1 MNDVGRRGYLL
12 RRACSAWGAGLC
24 KFQRPATCRSKRI
37 KMTADEK
44 IQSVDPTTG
53 ERIQVFEAHTG
64 EQVEKALEKSRRAF
78 SDWRRASFERRSD
91 LLREAARLIRQRKRR
106 LTRTM
111 TSEMGKPVAQA
122 EKEADKCALG
132 LEYFA
137 DEGEGFLRRE
147 VRKSDASESYIQFL
161 PLGPILAIMPW
172 NYPLW
177 QVVRFAAPAL
187 LAGNAIVL
195 KHAPNVPQ
203 TALAAEEIFR
213 EAGFPEGLF
222 QNLFLPVRRVADVIA
237 DHRIAGVTLTG
248 SVGAGRIVASQAG
261 RALKPVVLELG
272 GSDPFI
278 VCRGADL
285 EAAAETGVQARF
297 QNTGQSCIAAKRFL
311 IEASVYPEFEE
322 RFLDGAR
329 RLRRGDPMNR
339 RTDIGPMAR
348 QDLRDALERQVRR
361 TVSEGARVLAGGAPV
376 AGPGFFFEPTVLAG
390 VTGQMT
396 AAREETFGPAAALMQ
411 VQDLAEAVAICNDSD
426 YGLGASLW
434 IDDIER
440 ARELA
445 SEIEAGQVFVNG
457 MVASDPRLPFGG
469 VKDSGVGRELSDFGI
484 REFVNVQTV
493 WIR

>member
-1 MNDVGRRGYLL
+1 M
-12 RRACSAWGAGLC
+12 A
-24 KFQRPATCRSKRI
+24 
-37 KMTADEK
+37 ADEK
-44 IQSVDPTTG
+44 FQSVNPTTG
-53 ERIQVFEAHTG
+53 EPIRLFDAHTG
-64 EQVEKALEKSRRAF
+64 GQVEEALEKSRRAF
-78 SDWRRASFERRSD
+78 SEWRCVSFERRAE
-91 LLREAARLIRQRKRR
+91 LLRAAARYIGKER
-106 LTRTM
+106 LRLARTM
-111 TSEMGKPVAQA
+111 TSEMGKPVVQA
-122 EKEADKCALG
+122 EKEADKCAWG

-137 DEGEGFLRRE
+137 DAGEEFLRRE
-147 VRKSDASESYIQFL
+147 VRESDASESYVQFL

-177 QVVRFAAPAL
+177 QVIRFAAPAL
-187 LAGNAIVL
+187 LAGNAIIL
-195 KHAPNVPQ
+195 KHAPSVPE

-222 QNLFLPVRRVADVIA
+222 QNLFLPVRRVGDVIA
-237 DHRIAGVTLTG
+237 DRRIAGVTLTG
-248 SVGAGRIVASQAG
+248 SVGAGRAVASQAG

-278 VCRGADL
+278 VCRGADM
-285 EAAAETGVQARF
+285 AAAADTGVQARF

-322 RFLDGAR
+322 RFLDGVR
-329 RLRRGDPMNR
+329 RLRRGDPKDR

-361 TVSEGARVLAGGAPV
+361 TESEGARVLAGGSPV
-376 AGPGFFFEPTVLAG
+376 TGPGFFFEPTVLAG
-390 VTGQMT
+390 VTGPMT

-445 SEIEAGQVFVNG
+445 SEIEAGQVFVNS

-469 VKDSGVGRELSDFGI
+469 VKDSGFGRELSDFGI